1 MSKTKQRIPFIKREQ
16 WTDGAIEV
24 FTMMERDEAKREAA
38 RKNGSTMNMINVIAH
53 HPKIAIPFLEM
64 GKALF
69 LIDLSMRLRE
79 IAVLRLAHLSNSEYE
94 WFQHVA
100 IGKYAGLTDADI
112 EAIKAGKPA
121 DDWSDIDG
129 LVMEAVDELE
139 NTDTISDELWQKMG
153 RHFDQQLMFEFIF
166 MISSYKM
173 TAWILNAMGVPLD
186 ETPQGR
192 PPVER
197 SGSS

>member
-1 MSKTKQRIPFIKREQ
+1 MSKSEPRIPFIKREE

-24 FTMMERDEAKREAA
+24 FTMMERDEAVREEA
-38 RKNGSTMNMINVIAH
+38 RKNGSKMNMINVLAH
-53 HPKIAIPFLEM
+53 HPRIAIPFLEM
-64 GKALF
+64 AKALF
-69 LIDLSMRLRE
+69 LINLSMRLRE
-79 IAVLRLAHLSNSEYE
+79 IAVLRLAHLSNCEYE

-112 EAIKAGKPA
+112 EAIRAGEPA
-121 DDWSDIDG
+121 DDWSEIDG

-139 NTDTISDELWQKMG
+139 KTDTISDGLWERLSK
-153 RHFDQQLMFEFIF
+153 HFDRQLMFEFIF

-173 TAWILNAMGVPLD
+173 TAWILNAMAVPLD

-192 PPVER
+192 PPVE
-197 SGSS
+197 SPNSN

>member
-1 MSKTKQRIPFIKREQ
+1 MTTTPQRVPFITREE
-16 WTDGAIEV
+16 WTEGAIEV
-24 FTMMERDEAKREAA
+24 FTMMERDPAA
-38 RKNGSTMNMINVIAH
+38 REKARENGSTMNMINVLAH
-53 HPKIAIPFLEM
+53 HPRIAIPFLEM

-69 LIDLSMRLRE
+69 LIDLPMRLRE
-79 IAVLRLAHLSNSEYE
+79 IAVLRLAHLSNSAYE

-121 DDWSDIDG
+121 ADWSELDG

-139 NTDTISDELWQKMG
+139 SIDTLSDDLWARLGK
-153 RHFDQQLMFEFIF
+153 HFDRQLMMEFLF

-173 TAWILNAMGVPLD
+173 TAWVLNAMGVPLD
-186 ETPQGR
+186 AAPQGR
-192 PPVER
+192 PPVEK
-197 SGSS
+197 

>member
-1 MSKTKQRIPFIKREQ
+1 MSKTQQRIPFITREE

-24 FTMMERDEAKREAA
+24 FTMMERDEAKREEA
-38 RKNGSTMNMINVIAH
+38 RKHGSTMNMINVLAH

-69 LIDLSMRLRE
+69 LIKLSMRLRE

-100 IGKYAGLTDADI
+100 IGKNVGLTDADI
-112 EAIKAGKPA
+112 EAIKAGKPPV
-121 DDWSDIDG
+121 DWSEIDG

-139 NTDTISDELWQKMG
+139 QTDTISDELWAKLS
-153 RHFDQQLMFEFIF
+153 RHFDQQVLFELIF

-173 TAWILNAMGVPLD
+173 TAWVLNAMAVPLD

-192 PPVER
+192 PPVDR
-197 SGSS
+197 SMSD

>member
-1 MSKTKQRIPFIKREQ
+1 MSKTQQRIPFIKREE

-24 FTMMERDEAKREAA
+24 FTMMERDEAKREEA
-38 RKNGSTMNMINVIAH
+38 RKNGSTMNMINVLAH

-69 LIDLSMRLRE
+69 LIKLSMRLRE

-100 IGKYAGLTDADI
+100 IGKNVGLTDADI

-121 DDWSDIDG
+121 DDWSEIDG
-129 LVMEAVDELE
+129 LVMQTVDELE
-139 NTDTISDELWQKMG
+139 QTDTIGDELWAKLSK
-153 RHFDQQLMFEFIF
+153 HFDQQVMFEFVF

-173 TAWILNAMGVPLD
+173 TAWVLNAMAVPLD

-197 SGSS
+197 SMSE